1 MEPLRRI
8 FLDTNIFIIG
18 DADKRSLESMI
29 LESLGYRNKL
39 TILNAE
45 VILSDELIDQIR
57 RVSKYLYGK
66 DQAGAI
72 ISNIWQWLNI
82 HYLPSTTDWHQGKL
96 NLINSKLIPSEDIEI
111 YLSAKYGEANCFVS
125 GNRKLI
131 QAIADF
137 ECLDSKS
144 FIKQYLTKNE

>member
-1 MEPLRRI
+1 MTFLQRI
-8 FLDTNIFIIG
+8 FLDANIFIIG
-18 DADKRSLESMI
+18 DADKHSPESLI
-29 LESLGYRNKL
+29 LEALGYRNKPIVL
-39 TILNAE
+39 SAE
-45 VILSDELIDQIR
+45 VILSDELVDQVR

-82 HYLPSTTDWHQGKL
+82 HYVPSTVNWHDEKL
-96 NLINSKLIPSEDIEI
+96 NLINTKIIPSEDIEI
-111 YLSAKYGEANCFVS
+111 YLSAKYGEAQCFVS

-137 ECLDSKS
+137 ECLTAEG
-144 FIKQYLTKNE
+144 FINKYLKI

>member
-1 MEPLRRI
+1 MTPLRRI

-18 DADKRSLESMI
+18 DADKQSLESSI
-29 LESLGYRNKL
+29 LEALGYRNKPK
-39 TILNAE
+39 ILNSD
-45 VILSDELIDQIR
+45 VILSEELIDQIR

-66 DQAGAI
+66 NQAGAI

-82 HYLPSTTDWHQGKL
+82 YYLPSTINWQNEKSS
-96 NLINSKLIPSEDIEI
+96 LIHSNIIPSEDIEI
-111 YLSAKYGEANCFVS
+111 YLSAKYGRADCFVS

-137 ECLDSKS
+137 ECLTPEG
-144 FIKQYLTKNE
+144 FIKVHLE